1 MDQTLESKACR
12 TCAQSKRKC
21 GRQIPTCG
29 RCQYRGIRC
38 HYPAAKRSPTLPPDH
53 EDETRL
59 AAGEQLVFGGA
70 SPVPVTDV
78 ALDASLLDTNRIFDL
93 SGGDDAMQFD
103 VLFPLNSG
111 FPFPSS
117 AINYNPKASVS
128 ALHTLPWFLESGTW
142 ELDQLHDADYERPY
156 YCSIVLNQNIDD
168 TQAWLAT
175 WVKTGACPFIHS
187 RIYTYQIPRCIQD
200 AYTAL
205 STYQN
210 RTPENKVI
218 IQALIEERVKQ
229 LLDGQPKPDPRE
241 EDECPMS
248 DHSALTPFEHLA
260 RVHALLVYQMIGLYD
275 GDIRLRHVAET
286 QIPTLNGWLRQLI
299 QSAKSAARHGPE
311 EFISSLVDPP
321 NKGAMGPYASHFTTK
336 TSSETEVMFTATTAS
351 LLGPEVTA
359 WYAWLFAETIR
370 RTWLV
375 ACTVQTIYL
384 TLQVRS
390 APCPGGLPFTVREGL
405 WSADSAFAWAT
416 RCRESE
422 KQEGLGIDFIRRQ
435 QAHVVFE
442 QRSPDD
448 IDEFSKRLFEITFGI
463 ERMERWAAAMGARG

>member
-12 TCAQSKRKC
+12 TCAKAKRKC

-29 RCQYRGIRC
+29 RCQCRGIRC
-38 HYPAAKRSPTLPPDH
+38 DYPAAKQSPTLPPND
-53 EDETRL
+53 EDEVRL
-59 AAGEQLVFGGA
+59 AGGEQLVFGAA
-70 SPVPVTDV
+70 SPVPIPDV

-103 VLFPLNSG
+103 ELFPLNSG
-111 FPFPSS
+111 FSFPSS
-117 AINYNPKASVS
+117 AINFNPKDSVP
-128 ALHTLPWFLESGTW
+128 ALPWYLEFGTW
-142 ELDQLHDADYERPY
+142 ELDQLHDEDYERPY
-156 YCSIVLNQNIDD
+156 YCSSVLNKTIDD
-168 TQAWLAT
+168 AQAWLAT

-229 LLDGQPKPDPRE
+229 LLGSQPKPNPRA
-241 EDECPMS
+241 EDDCPMS
-248 DHSALTPFEHLA
+248 DDSALTPFEHLA

-275 GDIRLRHVAET
+275 GDIRLRHVAEA

-299 QSAKSAARHGPE
+299 QSAKSATIHGPE
-311 EFISSLVDPP
+311 NFISSLVDPP
-321 NKGAMGPYASHFTTK
+321 NKGEMGPNASHFTTK
-336 TSSETEVMFTATTAS
+336 TSSETEVMFTTTTAFR
-351 LLGPEVTA
+351 LGPEDTA

-384 TLQVRS
+384 TLQVRW

-405 WSADSAFAWAT
+405 WSAGSAFAWAT

-422 KQEGLGIDFIRRQ
+422 KQEGIGIDFIRRQ
-435 QAHVVFE
+435 QAHLVFE
-442 QRSPDD
+442 QRSPEDL
-448 IDEFSKRLFEITFGI
+448 DEFSRCLFEITFGI
-463 ERMERWAAAMGARG
+463 ERMERWRAAMGAKG